1 MKPRL
6 LLTAVLPAL
15 ALAAC
20 AFVPRQAPQGVS
32 LDAAAMGLS
41 PTEQDRVAAGWWH
54 EFGDPQLD
62 ALVAAATRDSPSLGE
77 ALARLE
83 RARAEAS
90 AAGAPRLPRVDLT
103 GSEVR
108 ERFSERYIIPPPY
121 GGGVYWDGQLAL
133 GADYNL
139 DLWGR
144 QRAVIHAAQRGVRA
158 RELDLAA
165 AALALEGAV
174 VSGYLDYDRALALA
188 ELAREGERIRS
199 ELATLV
205 RRREAAGLDTGLD
218 RRTADAAIPE
228 TRVDREQLQAAAEI
242 TRHRLAAL
250 AGHGAR
256 DYAQLKPP
264 ALAVSTAA
272 PLPAAL
278 PGDLLL
284 RRADV
289 RAALERVQ
297 AASSGVDAA
306 RLAAYPDINL
316 RAYAGF
322 AALTLGDLVSAPS
335 RTWGVGPSISL
346 PIFDAGRI
354 RAGARTASADL
365 DAAVAA
371 YNATV
376 VEAVR
381 QAADGLTLVDSLG
394 RQRAEAEQRVEL
406 LAGASRLADERFRG
420 GLATRLTVLEADGR
434 LLAARRTL
442 VAARNA
448 ELGARV
454 SLILALGG
462 GALDA
467 PTAPLAD
474 SGAAP

>member
-1 MKPRL
+1 MKARALAAL
-6 LLTAVLPAL
+6 LLLPL
-15 ALAAC
+15 AIAAC
-20 AFVPRQAPQGVS
+20 AFVPRQAPRAVP
-32 LDAAAMGLS
+32 LDAATVGLS
-41 PTEQDRVAAGWWH
+41 AAEQGHVAADWWH

-62 ALVAAATRDSPSLGE
+62 ALIAAATRDSPSLGE

-90 AAGAPRLPRVDLT
+90 AAGAARLPRVDLS
-103 GSEVR
+103 GREVR

-121 GGGVYWDGQLAL
+121 GGGVYWDGQLTL
-133 GADYNL
+133 GADYNV

-174 VSGYLDYDRALALA
+174 VSGYLDYDRSLALA
-188 ELAREGERIRS
+188 GLAREGERIRG
-199 ELATLV
+199 ELAALV

-218 RRTADAAIPE
+218 RRAADAAIPE
-228 TRVDREQLQAAAEI
+228 TRADREQLQTAVEI
-242 TRHRLAAL
+242 SRHRLAAL

-256 DYAQLKPP
+256 DYVELKPT
-264 ALAVSTAA
+264 ALSVTAPA
-272 PLPAAL
+272 PLPASL

-297 AASSGVDAA
+297 AATSAVEVA

-322 AALTLGDLVSAPS
+322 AALSLGDLVSSPS

-354 RAGARTASADL
+354 RAGVRAAGADL

-371 YNATV
+371 YNGTV

-381 QAADGLTLVDSLG
+381 QVADGLTLVDSLG

-406 LAGASRLADERFRG
+406 LAGASRLAEERFRG
-420 GLATRLTVLEADGR
+420 GLATRLTVLESDGR
-434 LLAARRTL
+434 LLVARRAL
-442 VAARNA
+442 VAARSA
-448 ELGARV
+448 ELAARV

-467 PTAPLAD
+467 PATPPAA